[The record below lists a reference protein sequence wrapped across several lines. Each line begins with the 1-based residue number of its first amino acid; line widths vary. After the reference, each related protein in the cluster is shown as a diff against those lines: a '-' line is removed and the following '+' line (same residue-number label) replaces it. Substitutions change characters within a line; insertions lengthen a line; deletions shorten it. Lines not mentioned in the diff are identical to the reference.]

1 MSQITSKPLE
11 RRTAPPSG
19 GRVEGEKREGSAARH
34 TYNRGGVIAVACVA
48 LLLFIAAWAVDGY
61 FTARTAVGIGRWTG
75 WAWATWGIGW
85 TLHVI
90 VSVIQQHGWKVAGY
104 VRGIPALADV
114 YQHIRIVMWALA
126 VLIGSLNTLTTAVGL
141 MGVFQVETFTGQ
153 IVCVILAEATA
164 MLSEPMI
171 VGLAIFLYYQIRRR

>member
-1 MSQITSKPLE
+1 MSTPQVRS
-11 RRTAPPSG
+11 APMEGRG
-19 GRVEGEKREGSAARH
+19 GGGATTGGNVVRH

-48 LLLFIAAWAVDGY
+48 LLLFIAAWSVDGY
-61 FTARTAVGIGRWTG
+61 FTARTAVGIG
-75 WAWATWGIGW
+75 AWAGWTWVTWGLGW
-85 TLHVI
+85 SLHVI
-90 VSVIQQHGWKVAGY
+90 VSIIQQHGWKVAGH
-104 VRGIPALADV
+104 VRTVPMLSDV
-114 YQHIRIVMWALA
+114 YQHIRIAMWSLA

-141 MGVFQVETFTGQ
+141 MGVFHVETFTGQ